1 MPNLLKEIKG
11 RQQAEASLKV
21 FMHAVSHDLRNP
33 VTGMSMVLQT
43 YLKEQPAGHQ
53 RVAGENDVVIDR
65 LSFERIVQ
73 SCSRQ
78 LKLINSL
85 IEMQQH
91 EILGVPLDLQSISLY
106 TLTCSILS
114 EWEPM
119 LAKRQVVLKHQIAPD
134 LPNVCADIDQLWRVF
149 ENLIGNALKYNQPGF
164 TLTIDASFDRE
175 SYLCCTVADNG
186 VGIKPQQL
194 ASLFDLYV
202 RGSGVKRTS
211 GVGLGL
217 YISKQIVAAHG
228 GEIGVES
235 ELGKGTVFWFT
246 LPVGK

>member
-1 MPNLLKEIKG
+1 
-11 RQQAEASLKV
+11 
-21 FMHAVSHDLRNP
+21 
-33 VTGMSMVLQT
+33 MVLQT

-119 LAKRQVVLKHQIAPD
+119 LAI
-134 LPNVCADIDQLWRVF
+134 
-149 ENLIGNALKYNQPGF
+149 NASM
-164 TLTIDASFDRE
+164 T
-175 SYLCCTVADNG
+175 
-186 VGIKPQQL
+186 
-194 ASLFDLYV
+194 
-202 RGSGVKRTS
+202 
-211 GVGLGL
+211 
-217 YISKQIVAAHG
+217 
-228 GEIGVES
+228 
-235 ELGKGTVFWFT
+235 
-246 LPVGK
+246 